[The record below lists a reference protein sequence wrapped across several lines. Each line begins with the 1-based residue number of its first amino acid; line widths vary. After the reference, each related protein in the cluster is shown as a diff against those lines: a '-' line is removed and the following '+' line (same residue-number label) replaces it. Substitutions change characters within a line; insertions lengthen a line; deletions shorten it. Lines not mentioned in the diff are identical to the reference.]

1 MPVKPRKPAA
11 GRKLR
16 SDAKVDPMT
25 IPPDLQE
32 FILRRSEIARV
43 HAVDAL
49 ISAAGAYR
57 DELDRQD
64 NLHRA
69 RLRQRE
75 ETMMQ
80 AAEDLL
86 ATKRPLANLT
96 HTDVDFYRRS
106 MEAAADREA

>member
-1 MPVKPRKPAA
+1 M
-11 GRKLR
+11 
-16 SDAKVDPMT
+16 M
-25 IPPDLQE
+25 IPPELQE
-32 FILRRSEIARV
+32 FILRSREIARA

-57 DELDRQD
+57 DEIDRQD

-75 ETMMQ
+75 ETMML

-86 ATKRPLANLT
+86 ATRRPLANLT
-96 HTDVDFYRRS
+96 HADLDLYRRS
-106 MEAAADREA
+106 MEAAAKRDLHASAPKRPAS